1 MNTQEESNLASLGFQ
16 AGGLTTRPDLRGLGD
31 GTILANWDKIIETRL
46 GYHEQE
52 PKEAIEKLKS
62 HTGMIIIVTPDG
74 EKSLTSGETAVLRI
88 PFHEFVK
95 DSKALL
101 GVKLRHTEVQSLSNK
116 LKRKL
121 YWNQ

>member
-1 MNTQEESNLASLGFQ
+1 M
-16 AGGLTTRPDLRGLGD
+16 
-31 GTILANWDKIIETRL
+31 DKIIETRL

-52 PKEAIEKLKS
+52 PKEAIDKLKS
-62 HTGMIIIVTPDG
+62 HTGMIIIVAPDG

-101 GVKLRHTEVQSLSNK
+101 GKA
-116 LKRKL
+116 
-121 YWNQ
+121 

>member
-1 MNTQEESNLASLGFQ
+1 
-16 AGGLTTRPDLRGLGD
+16 
-31 GTILANWDKIIETRL
+31 
-46 GYHEQE
+46 
-52 PKEAIEKLKS
+52 
-62 HTGMIIIVTPDG
+62 
-74 EKSLTSGETAVLRI
+74 VLRI

>member
-1 MNTQEESNLASLGFQ
+1 MEE
-16 AGGLTTRPDLRGLGD
+16 
-31 GTILANWDKIIETRL
+31 IKET
-46 GYHEQE
+46 
-52 PKEAIEKLKS
+52 IEKLKS